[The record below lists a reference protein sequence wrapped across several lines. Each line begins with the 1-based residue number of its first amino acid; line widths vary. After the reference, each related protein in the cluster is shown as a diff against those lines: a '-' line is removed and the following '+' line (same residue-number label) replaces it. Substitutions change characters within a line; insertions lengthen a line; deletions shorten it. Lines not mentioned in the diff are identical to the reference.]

1 MSLSRTSRARTS
13 GRCVAA
19 SVLMAVAVLT
29 GCGESA
35 GPEGTTAP
43 SPSDIAPKAPS
54 GLDREGV
61 AAWDLWQE
69 QALDSYTYTL
79 TVGCFCPALLGVE
92 VVVRDG
98 EVVRLDGKPYDPAT
112 TVPGF
117 DGQPPTVDHLF
128 EVLAQ
133 DQQSADQVAARYD
146 ELTGV
151 PISIEVDHMA
161 DAIDDEISYRVERL
175 QPL

>member
-1 MSLSRTSRARTS
+1 MPLSQPSRARTS
-13 GRCVAA
+13 RRCVAA
-19 SVLMAVAVLT
+19 GVLMAVAVLT

-35 GPEGTTAP
+35 GPEGTATP
-43 SPSDIAPKAPS
+43 SPSDTASEAPV

-61 AAWDLWQE
+61 AAWNRWQE
-69 QALDSYTYTL
+69 QALGSYTYTL

-98 EVVRLDGKPYDPAT
+98 EVVRLDGKPYDPAA

-117 DGQPPTVDHLF
+117 DGRPPTVDHLF
-128 EVLAQ
+128 DVLAQ
-133 DQQSADQVAARYD
+133 DQQSADEVTTRYD
-146 ELTGV
+146 EVTGV

-161 DAIDDEISYRVERL
+161 NAIDDEISYRVERL